1 MNFLALRRSQEVEED
16 KNSYSSFELEDGGAR
31 AADEALAGLTGAQ
44 ISLKQPLRQPAVA
57 KQSSLQAQLQQKAE
71 ETAARRQLAS
81 MAACKAAAARQQQ
94 TLQHRHL

>member
-16 KNSYSSFELEDGGAR
+16 KNSYSSFELEDGGGAR
-31 AADEALAGLTGAQ
+31 GADEVLAGLTGAQ

-81 MAACKAAAARQQQ
+81 MAARKAAAARQQ
-94 TLQHRHL
+94 